1 MNIDVPT
8 GSVLSGYRIERLI
21 GAGATGAVYLAR
33 DETLDRPVAIK
44 LLAPELARD
53 ARFQERFLRESRAA
67 ARIEHP
73 GIVPIYAA
81 GEADGGRLFI
91 AMRYVAGGDLTSVI
105 EREGRMDGAQALA
118 LLGQVA
124 SGLDAAHQAGLIHRD
139 VKPGNILI
147 EGDHAWLADFGLA
160 KHAATV
166 NSLSRDTTFAGTVHY
181 IAPEQIQ
188 GGEVDGRAD
197 VYALGCVLFEC
208 LTGRAPYERDND
220 LAVVFAHLRDP
231 APSVSALR
239 EDIPEAFDRVIER
252 ALAKNPDQ
260 RYATCTELIDDARTA
275 LSGGDVVVPPTGAPT
290 VRTFLI
296 CDVRGYTRYTQ
307 QHGDEAAAELAS
319 TFAELVR
326 HAVQRFEGRLIEL
339 RGDEALVT
347 FTSAR
352 QAVRAAL
359 AIQQAV
365 AETGLPRGVGV
376 GIDTGEAVPVGT
388 GYRGGALNMA
398 ARLCS
403 MAEPGQVLATEG
415 VVHLARKVEGVRYLT
430 GQVARLKGIEKP
442 VRVIEI
448 VPEDRGD
455 GLRAQAR
462 RRMRG
467 RRWRRGAVAAGC
479 VAAIGIGAALLLSSS
494 DSSTARA
501 GTLHAINL
509 VDLKT
514 GKYESAAATGVTT
527 FSVMNVGRQLWAE
540 GNGVLYKLDPQTRRV
555 VRTVAVGNW
564 NNLATGDGAIWAT
577 LSDRPAIMRV
587 DARYGASHTYPLP
600 AAGIPA
606 GQDRTGHGIAVGAG
620 SVWVGQQQQIIRLD
634 PDTLR
639 LQHGRASIQMADGA
653 DLIRYGDGSIYVANQ
668 GSGYL
673 ARVDPSKDQILW
685 TSRLH
690 PWIPD
695 MLPAGGSLWVAVDSD
710 AGLHRLDERTGHE
723 LGLVPTGPGPDMLSY
738 AGGRVWVDNWRS
750 YTISSI
756 DPIAGTVRT
765 YHLAGNPTG
774 PVAVDNGSVW
784 VPVQGTAKNL
794 AASVNGKVIRVVQRE
809 DWTTDVDPAY
819 QWEAKHWQLEYAL
832 EAKLFN
838 YHDPD
843 ASHTGSELVPEI
855 AAGLP
860 QVTDHGRVYTFT
872 IRPGFRFSPPSHQKV
887 TAATMKFSFERALTG
902 DWRPA
907 ENFLQ
912 HVVGEEAFLDGK
924 ADHISGIET
933 SGNTLTIRLSR
944 PVPDLLSILAMP
956 FFSAVPIGTPSQG
969 LDLQQTPIPS
979 AGPYYIQ
986 SSNDG
991 WWRII
996 KRNPNYG
1003 GDRPRRLDGIVFEMG
1018 IDTGPAAKRIEQGT
1032 LDYASESYPDSGVF
1046 APGGP
1051 ISTAFSTRRS
1061 GHPWYTHV
1069 RMPGTRYLSF
1079 DTTSGV
1085 FRSARW
1091 RRAVNLAIDRP
1102 ALAAVNGG
1110 VASDHYLPTALP
1122 GVRQQHVYPLTAPTR
1137 ADLRHARALI
1147 GGRHATVLLDSCPQS
1162 DCALRAGILRK
1173 NLAAIG
1179 IRVRTTTNGSAR
1191 YDMADSGW
1199 SLDEWDP
1206 ANVLAFDLF
1215 NPDTPDFVSPSWD
1228 ARVRAADRLRAPARF
1243 AAFGRLELKLMRG
1256 PAPWAAYEQTAD
1268 PAFFSARAGCLE
1280 FSPVFYG
1287 VDLAAMCV
1295 NG

>member
-8 GSVLSGYRIERLI
+8 GSVLSGYRVERLI

-53 ARFQERFLRESRAA
+53 VRFQERFLRESRAA

-81 GEADGGRLFI
+81 GEADGRLFI

-105 EREGRMDGAQALA
+105 EREGRMGAAQALA
-118 LLGQVA
+118 LLAQVA
-124 SGLDAAHQAGLIHRD
+124 SGLDAAHEAGLVHRD

-147 EGDHAWLADFGLA
+147 ESDHAWLADFGLA

-208 LTGRAPYERDND
+208 LTGRSPYERDND

-239 EDIPEAFDRVIER
+239 DDIPEALDRVIER

-260 RYATCTELIDDARTA
+260 RYETCNELIADARTA
-275 LSGGDVVVPPTGAPT
+275 LSGGDVVVPPPGAST
-290 VRTFLI
+290 IRTFLI

-307 QHGDEAAAELAS
+307 QHGDEAAAELAA

-326 HAVQRFEGRLIEL
+326 HVVQRFDGRLIEL

-365 AETGLPRGVGV
+365 AEAGLPRGVGV
-376 GIDTGEAVPVGT
+376 GLDTGEAVPVGT

-403 MAEPGQVLATEG
+403 MAEPGQVLASEG
-415 VVHLARKVEGVRYLT
+415 VVHLARKVDGTRYLT

-442 VRVIEI
+442 VRVIEV
-448 VPEDRGD
+448 VPEERGD
-455 GLRAQAR
+455 GLRARAR

-467 RRWRRGAVAAGC
+467 RRWRRGAVVAGA
-479 VAAIGIGAALLLSSS
+479 VAAVGVGAVLVLSSS
-494 DSSTARA
+494 NGGSARA
-501 GTLHAINL
+501 GTLHAINVL
-509 VDLKT
+509 DVKT
-514 GKYESAAATGVTT
+514 GEFRAAAATGVST
-527 FSVMNVGRQLWAE
+527 FSVLNVDGQLWAE
-540 GNGVLYKLDPQTRRV
+540 GNGVLYKLDPRTHHV
-555 VRTVAVGNW
+555 VRTVAIGNW
-564 NNLATGDGAIWAT
+564 NTLATGDGAIWAT
-577 LSDRPAIMRV
+577 LSDRPALTRV
-587 DARYGASHTYPLP
+587 DARFGATHTFKLP
-600 AAGIPA
+600 GP
-606 GQDRTGHGIAVGAG
+606 GSNDDRMGHGIAVGAG

-634 PDTLR
+634 PDTLK
-639 LQHGRASIQMADGA
+639 LQREWAPIPVAEGA
-653 DLIRYGDGSIYVANQ
+653 DIVRYGDGGIYVANK

-673 ARVDPSKDQILW
+673 ASIDPSSDHIVW

-690 PWIPD
+690 PWLPD
-695 MLPAGGSLWVAVDSD
+695 VLPAGGTLWVAVDSD
-710 AGLHRLDERTGHE
+710 AGLHKIDERTGHE
-723 LGLVPTGPGPDMLSY
+723 LGLVPTGAGPDMLSY

-750 YTISSI
+750 YTVSSI

-774 PVAVDNGSVW
+774 PVAEDRGDVW
-784 VPVQGTAKNL
+784 VPVQGTTKNL
-794 AASVNGKVIRVVQRE
+794 AASVPGKVIRIVERE
-809 DWTTDVDPAY
+809 DWTNELDPAY
-819 QWEAKHWQLEYAL
+819 QWEAKHWQLEYAI

-843 ASHTGSELVPEI
+843 ATHTGSELVPEI

-860 QVTDHGRVYTFT
+860 RISDHGRVYSFT
-872 IRPGFRFSPPSHQKV
+872 IRPGFGFSPPSHQKV

-902 DWRPA
+902 EWRPA
-907 ENFLQ
+907 ENFLKG
-912 HVVGEEAFLDGK
+912 VVGEQPFLDGQ
-924 ADHISGIET
+924 ADHISGIVA
-933 SGNTLTIRLSR
+933 SGNTLTIRLTHPR
-944 PVPDLLSILAMP
+944 PDLLSVLAMP
-956 FFSAVPIGTPSQG
+956 FFAAVPIGTPSQG

-986 SSNDG
+986 SNNDG
-991 WWRII
+991 WWRIV

-1003 GDRPRRLDGIVFEMG
+1003 GDRPRHLDGIVFEIG
-1018 IDTGPAAKRIEQGT
+1018 IDTGPAAKRVEQGT
-1032 LDYASESYPDSGVF
+1032 LDFASESYPDSGVF

-1051 ISTAFSTRRS
+1051 ISAAYSTRRS
-1061 GHPWYTHV
+1061 GHPWYTHIPT
-1069 RMPGTRYLSF
+1069 PGTRYFSF
-1079 DTTSGV
+1079 DTNRGV
-1085 FRSARW
+1085 FRSAAW
-1091 RRAVNLAIDRP
+1091 RRAVSLAIDRP

-1110 VASDHYLPTALP
+1110 IVTDHYMPATLP
-1122 GVRQQHVYPLTAPTR
+1122 GVRKQHVYSLTGPTPAALQR
-1137 ADLRHARALI
+1137 ARALI
-1147 GGRHATVLLDSCPQS
+1147 GGGHADVILGTCPTT
-1162 DCALRAGILRK
+1162 DCSLRARILKK

-1179 IRVRTTTNGSAR
+1179 IRVHVQVNAQSP
-1191 YDMADSGW
+1191 DIADSGW
-1199 SLDEWDP
+1199 YVDEWDP
-1206 ANVLAFDLF
+1206 ANVLGFDLF
-1215 NPDTPDFVSPSWD
+1215 NPDDPGLFSPTWA
-1228 ARVRAADRLRAPARF
+1228 ARVRAAERLPAPARY
-1243 AAFGRLELKLMRG
+1243 AAFGKIELQLMRG
-1256 PAPWAAYEQTAD
+1256 PAPWAAFEQTAD
-1268 PAFFSARAGCLE
+1268 PGFFSARAGCVR
-1280 FSPVFYG
+1280 FSPVNYG
-1287 VDLAAMCV
+1287 LDIAAMCV
-1295 NG
+1295 HG